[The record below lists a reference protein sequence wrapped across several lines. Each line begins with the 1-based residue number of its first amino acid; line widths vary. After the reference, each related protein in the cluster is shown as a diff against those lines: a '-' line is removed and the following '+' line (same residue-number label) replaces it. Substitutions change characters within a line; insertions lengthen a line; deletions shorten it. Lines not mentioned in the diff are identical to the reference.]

1 MEMNSFE
8 KTFLREEYSFD
19 IRNKELYSSYGVP
32 TIENGVAT
40 IPIVGPVGTYNKY
53 SRITSVLEDILANDE
68 VNGIIFLIDSPGGA
82 VSSLFDTCHYIEKA
96 SKKKK
101 CVAYVTG
108 MACSA
113 AYALAVSCGSVYV
126 REDSEVGSCGC
137 YAHPVEYGEDFYKK
151 EGLIHRIF
159 RSKCSPKKNSS
170 IITNEEEAKAF
181 ADEVDKLG
189 EKYLRYVAEK
199 RGVDYDFALSN
210 FGQGGTLV
218 PEMALKAKMIDGVC
232 TLEQLISSEFS
243 SLSGGEGEVVD
254 ISAMSSEEKKSTF
267 SALCSADPT
276 LIEES
281 IKIAKEEERKRI
293 LSLEELRDGSDAIN
307 NLVNAA
313 VEDGRTSTD
322 IALDIV
328 KAMKEEAQKAK
339 AEAEEKKVV
348 TINSFVEDTTDVG
361 AVKTAAEENPFM
373 AAATEMEKEKI

>member
-19 IRNKELYSSYGVP
+19 IRNKELYSNYGAP

-53 SRITSVLEDILANDE
+53 SRITSVLEDILAKDE

-137 YAHPVEYGEDFYKK
+137 YAHPVEYSEEFYKK

-199 RGVDYDFALSN
+199 RGVDYDFALAN
-210 FGQGGTLV
+210 FGQGGTLA

-243 SLSGGEGEVVD
+243 SLLGGEGEVVD

-281 IKIAKEEERKRI
+281 IKVAKEEERKRI